1 MPLPTRDEIYNAMK
15 TIQDPEIQIGIVDLG
30 LIYDV
35 NIEDDG
41 KVQVKM
47 TLTTPACPYG
57 DMLLSMVHACPYGDM
72 LLSMVHRSIGQMEG
86 ITGVEVVLVWD
97 PVWDPKEM
105 ASDSAK
111 DMLGIW

>member
-1 MPLPTRDEIYNAMK
+1 MALPSKDQIIEVLK
-15 TIQDPEIQIGIVDLG
+15 PIQDPEIRIGVVDLG

-35 NIEDDG
+35 IIGDDG
-41 KVQVKM
+41 VVKVKM

-57 DMLLSMVHACPYGDM
+57 EMLI
-72 LLSMVHRSIGQMEG
+72 SMVHREVEQLEG
-86 ITGVEVVLVWD
+86 VTKVEVILVWD

-105 ASDSAK
+105 CSDYAK